1 MSPGSHRRM
10 PARWER
16 ELPTERGAAPGG
28 ERAEAP
34 QDAPTKPAE
43 ADGVGSLENE
53 RMQNV
58 QASNLVSLDGG
69 TSMSPTIRV
78 LIVDDHEIVR
88 EGLHGILSDV
98 AEIEVVD
105 EASDGR
111 DALEKLGDTRV
122 DVVVMDVSMPRMNG
136 LEATRRIRREWPK
149 VKVIAL
155 SMHEKNEMAE
165 AMMAAGAVTYLTKGG
180 PSNGLVQAILQA
192 AKGADL

>member
-1 MSPGSHRRM
+1 
-10 PARWER
+10 
-16 ELPTERGAAPGG
+16 
-28 ERAEAP
+28 
-34 QDAPTKPAE
+34 
-43 ADGVGSLENE
+43 
-53 RMQNV
+53 MQNV
-58 QASNLVSLDGG
+58 QASNLVSHDGG

-165 AMMAAGAVTYLTKGG
+165 AMIAAGAVTYLTKGG